1 LHQPCRTVWRNEH
14 RIGVTFVEGRI
25 VPRPAQQSAG
35 GALLIGGRR
44 QQRPSNIN
52 FGMWSIL
59 TSKKRCNAPCWFHDR
74 QPIGNHQ

>member
-1 LHQPCRTVWRNEH
+1 VWRNEH

-44 QQRPSNIN
+44 QQRPSIIN
-52 FGMWSIL
+52 FWNV
-59 TSKKRCNAPCWFHDR
+59 CNIDQQRSVAMRHAGSMTAS
-74 QPIGNHQ
+74 Q